1 VYNNAQQPN
10 KENGKMLLSDFDE
23 NDILTSDYD
32 KDSTYQRLLCEVY
45 DEEDEDFEKCLS
57 SFDLYFEV
65 AFVEHGEIQMLK
77 VNASDFLE
85 YLKEM
90 QDGIDATKSIV
101 KFYYEDGSSKG
112 LNNKIELVPVAY
124 VKERNAMYF
133 EEAEEE

>member
-1 VYNNAQQPN
+1 
-10 KENGKMLLSDFDE
+10 MLLCDFDE
-23 NDILTSDYD
+23 NDIITSDYD

-45 DEEDEDFEKCLS
+45 DEEDEDFKESLS

-90 QDGIDATKSIV
+90 QDSSVNDASKSIV
-101 KFYYEDGSSKG
+101 KFYYEDGDNSSVH
-112 LNNKIELVPVAY
+112 NRIEVVPVAY

>member
-1 VYNNAQQPN
+1 MLNIQTRRTD
-10 KENGKMLLSDFDE
+10 KMLLCDFDE

-32 KDSTYQRLLCEVY
+32 KDNTYQRLLCEVY
-45 DEEDEDFEKCLS
+45 DEEDEDFEECLS

-90 QDGIDATKSIV
+90 QDGIDASKSIV
-101 KFYYEDGSSKG
+101 KFYYEDGDNSSVH
-112 LNNKIELVPVAY
+112 NRIEVVPVAY

-133 EEAEEE
+133 EAAEEE

>member
-1 VYNNAQQPN
+1 
-10 KENGKMLLSDFDE
+10 MLLSDFDE

-45 DEEDEDFEKCLS
+45 DEEDEDFEECLS

-101 KFYYEDGSSKG
+101 KFYYEDGNSKG
-112 LNNKIELVPVAY
+112 VYNKIELVPVAY

-133 EEAEEE
+133 EAAEEK